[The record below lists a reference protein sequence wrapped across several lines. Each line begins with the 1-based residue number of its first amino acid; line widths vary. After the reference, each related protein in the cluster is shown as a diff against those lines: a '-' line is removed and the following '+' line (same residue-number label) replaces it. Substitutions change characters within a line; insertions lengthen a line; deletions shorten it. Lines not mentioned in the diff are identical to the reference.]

1 MEKPTAG
8 AQQAQPSRLR
18 DAVRQARIE
27 SAERSAVI
35 FELHDAEIARL
46 ELLNEALDP
55 LYTEIPRNFEQF
67 DRGITRGEPPRLW
80 IDMVAH
86 VTMGRDRRTYRFV
99 QDTQNGPVILT
110 ESGSADEIV
119 QSVIK
124 YVARRMVERERA
136 LAAHDRTA
144 RWYGRRHWASWS
156 GLGMFLL
163 GAALGIAVVFMVAF
177 IVVGRF

>member
-1 MEKPTAG
+1 MEKSSAG
-8 AQQAQPSRLR
+8 AQQPTSRLR
-18 DAVRQARIE
+18 EAMRQARIE

-35 FELHDAEIARL
+35 VELHDAELARL

-55 LYTEIPRNFEQF
+55 LYAEIPRNFEQF

-86 VTMGRDRRTYRFV
+86 VALGRDRRTYRFV
-99 QDTQNGPVILT
+99 QDTQNGPIT
-110 ESGSADEIV
+110 MMESASVEDIV
-119 QSVIK
+119 QAVTK

-144 RWYGRRHWASWS
+144 MWYGRRASLR

-163 GAALGIAVVFMVAF
+163 GAVLGIAVVFVAAM
-177 IVVGRF
+177 IVASRL